1 MNAYQRLM
9 GTLTGQPVDRVPVLA
24 VLGAYGGK
32 LTNTGLPTLYRD
44 PAAWLAGQQAAQESF
59 GFDLVMS
66 PFDYSAIAEAFGGTV
81 TWFDDQPPNMKRP
94 AVDNAQ
100 AALKLPLPDPAR
112 SGRLPAILASTRM
125 LATQY
130 KETVPIIGVVPGP
143 AILPS
148 LVIGL
153 GPWMETILFDQ
164 PTARELLEHTGPF
177 FVAWCNALLQ
187 AGADCLVVTEGM
199 AAAEIAPRSLFA
211 ELALPHLRS
220 TFAQVQGPKV
230 MHQTGGSIN
239 HTLDLLP
246 GLAGLAA
253 VAIGSKDDLAQARTL
268 AGPDLNLIGNLDNL
282 SFSSLSADELYHK
295 AMACLRSA
303 APAGHY
309 ILANAGADIA
319 LTTPP
324 ENLHALLAASS
335 DYAAGKGCPA

>member
-1 MNAYQRLM
+1 MHAYQRLM
-9 GTLTGQPVDRVPVLA
+9 NTLLGQPVDRVPVLA

-32 LTNTGLPTLYRD
+32 LTNTDLTTLYRD
-44 PAAWLAGQQAAQESF
+44 PAAWVAGQQAAQDTF
-59 GFDLVMS
+59 GFDLVMP

-81 TWFDDQPPNMKRP
+81 AWFDNQPPNMKRP

-112 SGRLPAILASTRM
+112 NGRLPAILDSTRM
-125 LATQY
+125 LAAQY

-148 LVIGL
+148 LVIGM
-153 GPWMETILFDQ
+153 GPWMETILFDR
-164 PTARELLEHTGPF
+164 PTAQKLLEQTGPF
-177 FVAWCNALLQ
+177 FVAWCTALLQ
-187 AGADCLVVTEGM
+187 AGVDCLVVTEGL

-220 TFAQVQGPKV
+220 TFAQVPGPKV

-239 HTLDLLP
+239 HVIDLLP
-246 GLAGLAA
+246 GLDGLVA
-253 VAIGSKDDLAQARTL
+253 VAVGSRDDLSQARVL
-268 AGPDLNLIGNLDNL
+268 AGPALNLIGNLDNL
-282 SFSSLSADELYHK
+282 AFPALSAQDLYHK
-295 AMACLRSA
+295 AMDCLHSA

-324 ENLHALLAASS
+324 ENLHALLAASR
-335 DYAAGKGCPA
+335 DYAAGAGRPR